1 MRVGD
6 LVRLDPRAQY
16 LSETGSGVVV
26 AQCGGTGVV
35 VFWNDRFPFEVEDGD
50 YLEVIS
56 ESR

>member
-6 LVRLDPRAQY
+6 LVRVAHRVAGLDWV
-16 LSETGSGVVV
+16 GVVV
-26 AQCGGTGVV
+26 ALCGGTGVV

-50 YLEVIS
+50 YLEVLN